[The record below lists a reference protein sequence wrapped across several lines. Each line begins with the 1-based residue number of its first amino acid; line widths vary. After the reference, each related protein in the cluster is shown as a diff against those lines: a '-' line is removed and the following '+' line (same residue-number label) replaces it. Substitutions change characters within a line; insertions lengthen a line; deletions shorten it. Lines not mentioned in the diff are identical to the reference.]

1 MAGKNKVENFTLST
15 AEPPS
20 VATFY
25 RISNAASARLSFS
38 HSFIHSFSR
47 SVSHSVNPPAGWT
60 AKVYKKKKKTEKTR
74 NLRTRERERER
85 EAKWGWDGAKNK
97 MAASQ
102 APKNYN
108 AIWSPFCFL
117 TVMLGPMLPLP
128 LCVSA
133 CTYVFVCISI
143 WSFFFVYVEAS
154 SFHFSLGRVGAVAT
168 SSPKNPPPLRKPSFG
183 LYFRL
188 FTFRKLHR
196 QTNGMK
202 GKKKLLSR
210 HPLDVFTRFRCQ
222 SCVNYAIKLTWMSFV
237 QHAKQPK

>member
-1 MAGKNKVENFTLST
+1 MQRLPDSH
-15 AEPPS
+15 S
-20 VATFY
+20 V
-25 RISNAASARLSFS
+25 I
-38 HSFIHSFSR
+38 HSFIHSVGQSFRQSTGR
-47 SVSHSVNPPAGWT
+47 LDRQSLQ
-60 AKVYKKKKKTEKTR
+60 KKKKKKQRKHETYAPGSEK
-74 NLRTRERERER
+74 EREKRSGGE
-85 EAKWGWDGAKNK
+85 
-97 MAASQ
+97 M
-102 APKNYN
+102 APKTKWQPPKLRKTTTQYGRHFVF
-108 AIWSPFCFL
+108 S
-117 TVMLGPMLPLP
+117 P
-128 LCVSA
+128 LCWALCSLSLCLFLPVRMYF
-133 CTYVFVCISI
+133 YVFRFGR
-143 WSFFFVYVEAS
+143 FFFVYVEAS

-183 LYFRL
+183 FYFRL

>member
-1 MAGKNKVENFTLST
+1 MQRLPDSH
-15 AEPPS
+15 S
-20 VATFY
+20 V
-25 RISNAASARLSFS
+25 I
-38 HSFIHSFSR
+38 HSFIHSVGQSFRQSTGR
-47 SVSHSVNPPAGWT
+47 LDRQSLQ
-60 AKVYKKKKKTEKTR
+60 KKKKNRENTKLTHPGARK
-74 NLRTRERERER
+74 RERSEVGVRWRQKQNGSLPSSEKLQR
-85 EAKWGWDGAKNK
+85 NMVAILFSHRYVGPY
-97 MAASQ
+97 
-102 APKNYN
+102 AP
-108 AIWSPFCFL
+108 SPFVCFCL
-117 TVMLGPMLPLP
+117 
-128 LCVSA
+128 
-133 CTYVFVCISI
+133 YVCICMYFDLVV
-143 WSFFFVYVEAS
+143 FFFVYVEAS